1 MPSSIL
7 TQNLEHS
14 TWEQPQRLKSVYP
27 QVKHSRCRRTT
38 KFPASHYCHAST
50 QGPLRRGARGC
61 SVLVAPCAQ
70 PCRLVSPWP
79 QACRKDA
86 IAAFLLEAL
95 ASSEQRA
102 QLVGVTPSY
111 LTGFNQNERDKL
123 K

>member
-1 MPSSIL
+1 ML
-7 TQNLEHS
+7 
-14 TWEQPQRLKSVYP
+14 RA
-27 QVKHSRCRRTT
+27 R
-38 KFPASHYCHAST
+38 
-50 QGPLRRGARGC
+50 GPLRTAVPPG
-61 SVLVAPCAQ
+61 PC
-70 PCRLVSPWP
+70 PWP

-95 ASSEQRA
+95 ASSERRA